1 MTERVV
7 TLDAART
14 RVGDTV
20 LYQRPGVSERGVV
33 TSVGQRYVFVRYA
46 GDTGS
51 KATRPEDL
59 EWLPR
64 TSHLLRIEC
73 LGPGEAQSLWSA
85 LDDVEVDVESVDSS
99 MVNVPFTGS
108 PSFVFD
114 LLEMALERGLVS
126 DAGAAAVI
134 ASGPGGWVR

>member
-1 MTERVV
+1 
-7 TLDAART
+7 
-14 RVGDTV
+14 
-20 LYQRPGVSERGVV
+20 
-33 TSVGQRYVFVRYA
+33 
-46 GDTGS
+46 
-51 KATRPEDL
+51 
-59 EWLPR
+59 
-64 TSHLLRIEC
+64 
-73 LGPGEAQSLWSA
+73 
-85 LDDVEVDVESVDSS
+85 